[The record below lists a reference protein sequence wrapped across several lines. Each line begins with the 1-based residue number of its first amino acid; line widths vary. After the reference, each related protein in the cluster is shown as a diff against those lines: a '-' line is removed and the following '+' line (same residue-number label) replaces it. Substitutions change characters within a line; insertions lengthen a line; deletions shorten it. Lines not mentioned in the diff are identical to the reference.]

1 MANLQAARAAP
12 AWPATP
18 PEPSAAVVTVSPL
31 ALAHFTHDQRPRPT
45 LKRPEALALL
55 ALAVALH
62 GAVFYWLARQ
72 PDAVLPEVPPQV
84 PPMTIEFAAPAPP
97 VVETPPPEPPSPL
110 PEPVVQTPEPPP
122 PVVDELAAK
131 PAPPPKP
138 KPVVRHPPK
147 PKPQP
152 VPKPVAKQVT
162 PPSPPSQAAAPV
174 PQPAPPAPAPAPS
187 PVKETPAS
195 ATAGYLHNPA
205 PEYPALALR
214 RNWEGTVLLRVR
226 VLPNGRPGDIQ
237 IQQSAGRSQLDE
249 AAVAA
254 VRRWSFVPAKK
265 GDQAIE
271 GWVTVPIDFKI
282 R

>member
-12 AWPATP
+12 AWSATP
-18 PEPSAAVVTVSPL
+18 PEPRPVVGAASPL
-31 ALAHFTHDQRPRPT
+31 ALAEFTHDQRPRPP

-72 PDAVLPEVPPQV
+72 PETVLPEVPPQI

-97 VVETPPPEPPSPL
+97 VVETPPPEPPPPL
-110 PEPVVQTPEPPP
+110 PEPVVQAPEPPT

-131 PAPPPKP
+131 PAPPKP

-152 VPKPVAKQVT
+152 VPKPVAKQET
-162 PPSPPSQAAAPV
+162 PPSPPPQAAAPA
-174 PQPAPPAPAPAPS
+174 PQPAPPAPPPAP
-187 PVKETPAS
+187 VKEETPAS
-195 ATAGYLHNPA
+195 ATAGYLRNPP

-226 VLPNGRPGDIQ
+226 VLPNGRPSDIQ

>member
-12 AWPATP
+12 AWSATP
-18 PEPSAAVVTVSPL
+18 TEPSPVVGAASPL
-31 ALAHFTHDQRPRPT
+31 ALAEFTHDQRPCPT
-45 LKRPEALALL
+45 LKRPEALGLL

-62 GAVFYWLARQ
+62 GAIFYWLARQ
-72 PDAVLPEVPPQV
+72 PEPVLPEVPPQV

-97 VVETPPPEPPSPL
+97 VVETPPPEPPPPL
-110 PEPVVQTPEPPP
+110 PEPVVQAPEPPP

-147 PKPQP
+147 PQ
-152 VPKPVAKQVT
+152 PVAKPLT
-162 PPSPPSQAAAPV
+162 PPSPPPQAV
-174 PQPAPPAPAPAPS
+174 APAPQPTPPVPTPA
-187 PVKETPAS
+187 PVKETPPS

>member
-18 PEPSAAVVTVSPL
+18 PESGAAVVSVSPL
-31 ALAHFTHDQRPRPT
+31 ALAQFTHDQRPRPT
-45 LKRPEALALL
+45 LKRPEVLGLL

-72 PDAVLPEVPPQV
+72 PEPVLPEVPPQI
-84 PPMTIEFAAPAPP
+84 PPMTIEFAAPPAPP
-97 VVETPPPEPPSPL
+97 VVDTPPPVPPPPP
-110 PEPVVQTPEPPP
+110 PEPVVQAPEPPP

-138 KPVVRHPPK
+138 KPVIKHPPR

-152 VPKPVAKQVT
+152 VAKQAT
-162 PPSPPSQAAAPV
+162 
-174 PQPAPPAPAPAPS
+174 PPAPLPQAVAPAPQPTPPEPTPA
-187 PVKETPAS
+187 PVKETPPS

>member
-12 AWPATP
+12 AWSATP
-18 PEPSAAVVTVSPL
+18 PEPSPVVGAASPL
-31 ALAHFTHDQRPRPT
+31 ALAEFTHDQRPRPP

-55 ALAVALH
+55 AMAVALH

-97 VVETPPPEPPSPL
+97 VVETPPPEPP
-110 PEPVVQTPEPPP
+110 
-122 PVVDELAAK
+122 
-131 PAPPPKP
+131 PPKP

-147 PKPQP
+147 PKPQA
-152 VPKPVAKQVT
+152 VPKPVAKQET
-162 PPSPPSQAAAPV
+162 PPSPPPQAAAPA
-174 PQPAPPAPAPAPS
+174 PQPAPPAPPPA

-195 ATAGYLHNPA
+195 ATAGYLRNPA

>member
-12 AWPATP
+12 AWAVTPPDPSVASASATP
-18 PEPSAAVVTVSPL
+18 L
-31 ALAHFTHDQRPRPT
+31 AFGQFTYDPRTRPT
-45 LKRPEALALL
+45 LRRPEALGLL

-62 GAVFYWLARQ
+62 GAVFYWLVQQ
-72 PDAVLPEVPPQV
+72 PEPVLPEVPPQV

-97 VVETPPPEPPSPL
+97 VVETPPPEPPPPL
-110 PEPVVQTPEPPP
+110 PEPVVQAPEPPP

-138 KPVVRHPPK
+138 KPVVKQPPK
-147 PKPQP
+147 SKPQP
-152 VPKPVAKQVT
+152 VAKQAT
-162 PPSPPSQAAAPV
+162 PPSPPPQAAAPAS
-174 PQPAPPAPAPAPS
+174 QPAPPAPPPA

-195 ATAGYLHNPA
+195 AIAGYLNNPA

-237 IQQSAGRSQLDE
+237 VQQSAGRSQLDE

-265 GDQAIE
+265 GDQAVE

>member
-1 MANLQAARAAP
+1 MANPHAARAAP
-12 AWPATP
+12 TWPATP
-18 PEPSAAVVTVSPL
+18 PESSATGAALSALPL
-31 ALAHFTHDQRPRPT
+31 ARFTQGSRPRPT
-45 LKRPEALALL
+45 LRRHEVLGVL

-62 GAVFYWLARQ
+62 GATLYWLARQ
-72 PDAVLPEVPPQV
+72 PEPVLPELPPQV

-97 VVETPPPEPPSPL
+97 LVETPTPEPPPAQS
-110 PEPVVQTPEPPP
+110 EPVVQAPEPPP
-122 PVVDELAAK
+122 PVVDELAAS

-138 KPVVRHPPK
+138 KPVVRQPPK
-147 PKPQP
+147 PKHQP
-152 VPKPVAKQVT
+152 VTKPLT
-162 PPSPPSQAAAPV
+162 PPS
-174 PQPAPPAPAPAPS
+174 PPAPAPALQPAPTPA

-195 ATAGYLHNPA
+195 ATAGYLRNPA